1 MEESIKKAI
10 LCAIHKQGDEEE
22 CMTSLQELER
32 LLDTAG
38 GEAVAYM
45 TQMRDTPDNKT
56 MFGSGKVAELSD
68 MCDNLEADLVV
79 FDCELAP
86 SQIREIENAISRPVQ
101 VIDRSMLILD
111 IFADH
116 ARTAE
121 GRLQVE
127 LAQLRYTAPRLVG
140 KGKELSRLGGA
151 AKNTGIGSRGPGETK
166 LEIDRRRIR
175 EKITA
180 LEGELE
186 KNRQVMRSQ
195 RQKAGTLQCAIVGYT
210 NAGKSTLLNTL
221 TGAGILAE
229 DKLFATLDTTT
240 KQYELPGGTK
250 ILLTDTVGFIRNLPH
265 HLIKAFRST
274 LEEVR
279 YADMLLVVVDASDP
293 ECIAQVQ
300 VTTELLTELGAG
312 EKPTLFAFNKCDAG
326 SAVLTAEL
334 RHDFG
339 LTEES
344 AHEDVVGVP
353 FHLLQLKQSTGG
365 ENRDMVFI
373 SAKTGAGLAQMIEK
387 LEGMAGEGK
396 KRVHLFIPPSEGAV
410 TGLLYQLGDD
420 VEMDYRADG
429 IYCTVTVDDKLYG
442 KIRKY
447 ITDPQPETDEDEEA

>member
-1 MEESIKKAI
+1 MEEKQVNETVRKKGI
-10 LCAIHKQGDEEE
+10 LCAIHKQGEEEE
-22 CMTSLQELER
+22 CMVSLGELER

-38 GEAVAYM
+38 GECVAYM
-45 TQMRDTPDNKT
+45 TQLRDTPDTKT
-56 MFGSGKVAELSD
+56 MFGSGKIAELSD
-68 MCDNLEADLVV
+68 MCDTLAADIVV
-79 FDCELAP
+79 FDCELSP
-86 SQIREIENAISRPVQ
+86 SQIREIENAVSRDVQ

-166 LEIDRRRIR
+166 LEIDRRRIK
-175 EKITA
+175 EKIVA
-180 LEGELE
+180 LEAELAKVE
-186 KNRQVMRSQ
+186 KNRQTMRSQ
-195 RQKAGTLQCAIVGYT
+195 RLRAGICQCAIVGYT
-210 NAGKSTLLNTL
+210 NAGKSTLLNAL

-240 KQYELPGGTK
+240 KQYELPGGSK

-274 LEEVR
+274 LEEVK
-279 YADMLLVVVDASDP
+279 YADILLVVVDASDP

-300 VTTELLTELGAG
+300 VTTELLAELDAG
-312 EKPTLFAFNKCDAG
+312 SKPTLFAFNKCDAG
-326 SAVLTAEL
+326 LAPEPMLQL
-334 RHDFG
+334 RH
-339 LTEES
+339 S
-344 AHEDVVGVP
+344 AY
-353 FHLLQLKQSTGG
+353 G

-373 SAKTGAGLAQMIEK
+373 SARTGAGFGQLVEK
-387 LEGMAGEGK
+387 LEAMAGAGK
-396 KRVHLFIPPSEGAV
+396 KRVHLFIPPEEGAV
-410 TGLLYQLGDD
+410 TGLIYQLGDD
-420 VEMDYRADG
+420 VEMDYQEDG
-429 IYCTVTVDDKLYG
+429 IYATVTADEKLLG

-447 ITDPQPETDEDEEA
+447 ITDPIPEPEEE

>member
-1 MEESIKKAI
+1 MEEQKKKGI
-10 LCAIHKQGDEEE
+10 LCAIHRQGEEAA
-22 CMTSLQELER
+22 CMTSLHELER

-45 TQMRDTPDNKT
+45 TQLRDTPDNRT

-68 MCDNLEADLVV
+68 MCDNLEADIVV

-86 SQIREIENAISRPVQ
+86 SQIREIENAITRPVQ

-186 KNRQVMRSQ
+186 KVEKNRQVMRSQ
-195 RQKAGTLQCAIVGYT
+195 RQRAGIQQCAIVGYT
-210 NAGKSTLLNTL
+210 NAGKSTLLNAL

-250 ILLTDTVGFIRNLPH
+250 ILLTDTVCFIRNLPH

-274 LEEVR
+274 LEEVQF
-279 YADMLLVVVDASDP
+279 ADMLLVVVDASDP

-312 EKPTLFAFNKCDAG
+312 DKPVLFAFNKCDAG
-326 SAVLTAEL
+326 L
-334 RHDFG
+334 
-339 LTEES
+339 
-344 AHEDVVGVP
+344 VP
-353 FHLLQLKQSTGG
+353 EPMLQLKQSASG

-373 SAKTGAGLAQMIEK
+373 SAKTGAGLVQMIEK
-387 LEGMAGEGK
+387 LEAIAGAGK
-396 KRVHLFIPPSEGAV
+396 KRVQLKIPSNEGAV
-410 TGLLYQLGDD
+410 TSLLYQMGED
-420 VEMDYRADG
+420 VEVDYREDG
-429 IYCTVTVDDKLYG
+429 IYCTVTADDKLYG
-442 KIRKY
+442 RIRKY
-447 ITDPQPETDEDEEA
+447 VIDPIPSEEEE

>member
-1 MEESIKKAI
+1 MEEQKKKGI
-10 LCAIHKQGDEEE
+10 LCAIHRQGEEAE
-22 CMTSLQELER
+22 CMTSLGELER

-45 TQMRDTPDNKT
+45 TQMRDTPDNRT

-68 MCDNLEADLVV
+68 MCDNLEADIVV
-79 FDCELAP
+79 FDCDLAP
-86 SQIREIENAISRPVQ
+86 SQIREIENAIARPVQ

-186 KNRQVMRSQ
+186 KVEKNRQVMRSQ
-195 RQKAGTLQCAIVGYT
+195 RQRAGIQQCAIVGYT
-210 NAGKSTLLNTL
+210 NAGKSTLLNAL

-274 LEEVR
+274 LEEVQF
-279 YADMLLVVVDASDP
+279 ADMLLVVVDASDP

-312 EKPTLFAFNKCDAG
+312 DKPVLFAFNKCDAG
-326 SAVLTAEL
+326 LAPE
-334 RHDFG
+334 
-339 LTEES
+339 
-344 AHEDVVGVP
+344 P
-353 FHLLQLKQSTGG
+353 MLQLKQSASG

-387 LEGMAGEGK
+387 LEGIAGAGK
-396 KRVHLFIPPSEGAV
+396 KRVKLKIPANEGAV
-410 TGLLYQLGDD
+410 TSLLYQMGED
-420 VEMDYRADG
+420 VEVDYREDG
-429 IYCTVTVDDKLYG
+429 IYCTVTADDKLYG
-442 KIRKY
+442 RIRKY
-447 ITDPQPETDEDEEA
+447 VIDPIPIEEEE